1 MSKALYIADI
11 AITARAKRQVKKI
24 HRLSCPVILDDTG
37 RIPKDEE
44 KRQLMMLTKNFVKKF
59 DEWTYSYEVLRY
71 KFSSKLYNE

>member
-24 HRLSCPVILDDTG
+24 HKLSHPVILDETG
-37 RIPKDEE
+37 RIPRDEE
-44 KRQLMMLTKNFVKKF
+44 KRQLMMLTRDSIKKF